1 MKNLKNRSM
10 KVSDHV
16 NQACQHTMELLT
28 DHDQVTREYRHSDPV
43 MQQVR
48 QAIRTQV
55 PYSIAVNLSLH
66 MGLVGE

>member
-1 MKNLKNRSM
+1 M
-10 KVSDHV
+10 KVLDHV

-28 DHDQVTREYRHSDPV
+28 DHDQVMREYRHSDPV

-48 QAIRTQV
+48 QAVRTQV

-66 MGLVGE
+66 MGPVGE